1 MAKEMRMNIYDDE
14 DEDKLAQYRAELSA
28 GEGGGGGWLLET
40 VEQIINA
47 TVLTTTL

>member
-28 GEGGGGGWLLET
+28 GEGGEEDGCWRLW
-40 VEQIINA
+40 NR
-47 TVLTTTL
+47 